1 MTGYFTVDRASL
13 LLTPQ
18 IWIFS
23 LLKYLSGLI
32 RLLLDDRALRVTRSG
47 VRMAQSGPSSL
58 PSSSVFRSLMDDEH
72 QDQFRAWNCN
82 WQWGINIQIGEQEL
96 GITQNMVVWHQ
107 TIIWNRDEKERECNP
122 DLLSHL
128 SLREAKPI
136 NSKKFV
142 LQASYQARAKP
153 CLCLTILERDS
164 ETDIMVMRRPSSIVN
179 KTSSKAFLSIAYCEN
194 IIKFTFFSWKC
205 AGHDNILQK

>member
-1 MTGYFTVDRASL
+1 MWLFQAWKLQKETFKHSHFIESFEYKLIYLFSHAIHTKYAQNLSPAINLVGSGPRLQNHIWWVYYYVIQYPRVLIFMTWYFTVDRASL

-96 GITQNMVVWHQ
+96 GITQSMVVWHQ
-107 TIIWNRDEKERECNP
+107 TIIWNRDER
-122 DLLSHL
+122 L
-128 SLREAKPI
+128 
-136 NSKKFV
+136 
-142 LQASYQARAKP
+142 
-153 CLCLTILERDS
+153 
-164 ETDIMVMRRPSSIVN
+164 
-179 KTSSKAFLSIAYCEN
+179 
-194 IIKFTFFSWKC
+194 
-205 AGHDNILQK
+205 

>member
-1 MTGYFTVDRASL
+1 MWLLKAWKLQKETFKHSHFIESFEYKLIYLFSHAIHTKYAQNLSPAINLVGSGPRLQNHIWWVYYYVIQYPRVWIFMTGYFTVDRASL

-72 QDQFRAWNCN
+72 QDQLRARNCN
-82 WQWGINIQIGEQEL
+82 WQWGINIQIGE
-96 GITQNMVVWHQ
+96 
-107 TIIWNRDEKERECNP
+107 
-122 DLLSHL
+122 
-128 SLREAKPI
+128 
-136 NSKKFV
+136 
-142 LQASYQARAKP
+142 
-153 CLCLTILERDS
+153 
-164 ETDIMVMRRPSSIVN
+164 
-179 KTSSKAFLSIAYCEN
+179 
-194 IIKFTFFSWKC
+194 
-205 AGHDNILQK
+205 

>member
-1 MTGYFTVDRASL
+1 MWSNIIIVSVNFYDRVLHSWQNFTAPGSIVL
-13 LLTPQ
+13 IK

-23 LLKYLSGLI
+23 WLKYLSGLI

-72 QDQFRAWNCN
+72 QDQLRALNCN

-96 GITQNMVVWHQ
+96 GITQRIVVWHQ
-107 TIIWNRDEKERECNP
+107 TIIWNRDEREVDCNP
-122 DLLSHL
+122 GPALSHL
-128 SLREAKPI
+128 RLREAKPI

-142 LQASYQARAKP
+142 LPVAR
-153 CLCLTILERDS
+153 LEQNHAFVWQYWR
-164 ETDIMVMRRPSSIVN
+164 ETQRQ
-179 KTSSKAFLSIAYCEN
+179 TL
-194 IIKFTFFSWKC
+194 W
-205 AGHDNILQK
+205 